1 MQLVERHIIKKNHKN
16 YQEIDNLCFLSKNL
30 YNAANY
36 LIRQSLFN
44 TGEFLN
50 YNQVQKT
57 LQTSVDYKAIPAKV
71 SQQILMILDKNWK
84 SFKAALVSYQQ
95 NPSKF

>member
-1 MQLVERHIIKKNHKN
+1 MQ
-16 YQEIDNLCFLSKNL
+16 YSKNL

-36 LIRQSLFN
+36 LIRQSLFG

-50 YNQVQKT
+50 YNQVQKR

-71 SQQILMILDKNWK
+71 SQQILMILDIYIISNYIRN
-84 SFKAALVSYQQ
+84 V
-95 NPSKF
+95 

>member
-1 MQLVERHIIKKNHKN
+1 MQ
-16 YQEIDNLCFLSKNL
+16 YSKNL

-36 LIRQSLFN
+36 LIRQSLFG

-50 YNQVQKT
+50 YNQVQKK

-71 SQQILMILDKNWK
+71 SQQILMILDVYIISNYIRN
-84 SFKAALVSYQQ
+84 V
-95 NPSKF
+95 

>member
-1 MQLVERHIIKKNHKN
+1 MQ
-16 YQEIDNLCFLSKNL
+16 YSKNL

-36 LIRQSLFN
+36 LIRQSLFG

-50 YNQVQKT
+50 YNQVQKR

-71 SQQILMILDKNWK
+71 SQQILMILDIYIISNYICN
-84 SFKAALVSYQQ
+84 V
-95 NPSKF
+95 

>member
-1 MQLVERHIIKKNHKN
+1 MQ
-16 YQEIDNLCFLSKNL
+16 YSKNL

-36 LIRQSLFN
+36 LIRQSLFS

-50 YNQVQKT
+50 YNQVQKR

-71 SQQILMILDKNWK
+71 SQQILMILDIYIISNYICN
-84 SFKAALVSYQQ
+84 V
-95 NPSKF
+95 

>member
-1 MQLVERHIIKKNHKN
+1 MQ
-16 YQEIDNLCFLSKNL
+16 YSKNL

-36 LIRQSLFN
+36 LIRQSLFG

-50 YNQVQKT
+50 YNQVQKR

-71 SQQILMILDKNWK
+71 SQQILMILDVYIISNYIRN
-84 SFKAALVSYQQ
+84 V
-95 NPSKF
+95 